1 VPQEVKAVVD
11 PLDLR
16 RASLVMR
23 DPLPISSEAL
33 REIVERSAF
42 LEERLGSDFQPETRP
57 EDSEIADKRIAT
69 WIKNCAKGDEK
80 VFAKRL
86 QWDGLD
92 QHRARDLVGRVRR
105 VNPEL
110 PPWARLLEQMIE
122 STGEPRDEGL
132 ANNDLAAI
140 RGEQPVAFEE
150 HFHPFL
156 QLARETLRKESGQA
170 YLLLAEAAHRQW
182 EKSLLLSLSAI
193 AGETLD
199 HEFTDFRSAQQVSP
213 SAGQSRSAE
222 LVPGSGCREL
232 YDSFLR
238 SAQREGLLRL
248 FLKYPVLA
256 RLLATML
263 SHWVAAAREFLLRL
277 EADQAELATCFNQG
291 NALGPVIRLAA
302 SLSDPHRGG
311 RTALRVHFATGV
323 KLIYKAKA
331 ITAEASFWNLLGWI
345 NNNAN
350 LAPLETLRVVD
361 GGTYGWVQ
369 EIEPRP
375 CQDKREVE
383 AFYCRAGML
392 LCLIY
397 ALEGSDCHSE
407 NLIAAGEH
415 PVLIDHETLLQP
427 RIRYFGPPGEE
438 SPLSLASHFFYS
450 DSVFSTALLPR
461 AGDPTFG

>member
-1 VPQEVKAVVD
+1 
-11 PLDLR
+11 
-16 RASLVMR
+16 
-23 DPLPISSEAL
+23 
-33 REIVERSAF
+33 
-42 LEERLGSDFQPETRP
+42 
-57 EDSEIADKRIAT
+57 
-69 WIKNCAKGDEK
+69 
-80 VFAKRL
+80 
-86 QWDGLD
+86 
-92 QHRARDLVGRVRR
+92 
-105 VNPEL
+105 
-110 PPWARLLEQMIE
+110 
-122 STGEPRDEGL
+122 
-132 ANNDLAAI
+132 
-140 RGEQPVAFEE
+140 
-150 HFHPFL
+150 
-156 QLARETLRKESGQA
+156 
-170 YLLLAEAAHRQW
+170 
-182 EKSLLLSLSAI
+182 
-193 AGETLD
+193 
-199 HEFTDFRSAQQVSP
+199 
-213 SAGQSRSAE
+213 
-222 LVPGSGCREL
+222 
-232 YDSFLR
+232 
-238 SAQREGLLRL
+238 
-248 FLKYPVLA
+248 
-256 RLLATML
+256 
-263 SHWVAAAREFLLRL
+263 
-277 EADQAELATCFNQG
+277 
-291 NALGPVIRLAA
+291 
-302 SLSDPHRGG
+302 LSDPHRGG
-311 RTALRVHFATGV
+311 RTALRVHFAAGV

-461 AGDPTFG
+461 AGDPAFG